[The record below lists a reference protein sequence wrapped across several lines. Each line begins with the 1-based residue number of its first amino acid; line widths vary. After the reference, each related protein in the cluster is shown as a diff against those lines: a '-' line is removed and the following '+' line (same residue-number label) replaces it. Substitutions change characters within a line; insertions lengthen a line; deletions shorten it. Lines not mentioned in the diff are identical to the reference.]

1 MEDKDLI
8 KAVEDATLDNMF
20 PLLKSA
26 LAFGDAAKET
36 QSKRFIQ
43 DVVVEINAKLWRL
56 EQRVDKEYMK
66 TEDFANFL
74 HKMLLKAALDL
85 RKEKKNL
92 FANVIVNATLKEF
105 ADVNDR
111 WKYLYGETIDKID
124 VELFRFL
131 LNVKARC
138 ITKGKELE
146 YGWTDKEPELLAM
159 GIDQTTFRMNADY
172 LMSTG
177 LMTRIHQMRYD
188 KAQSS
193 ITPQDEY
200 YVTEFG
206 TGFIGFVRERD
217 DVELAEVEEI

>member
-1 MEDKDLI
+1 MDFGRFLEQWT
-8 KAVEDATLDNMF
+8 VSTVF
-20 PLLKSA
+20 PPLWNA
-26 LAFGDAAKET
+26 LAAEKEQRKT
-36 QSKRFIQ
+36 AEMDFVKEVLV
-43 DVVVEINAKLWRL
+43 DVNERMVRL
-56 EQRVDKEYMK
+56 EKLVDEEYMK
-66 TEDFANFL
+66 TEDFRNFL

-85 RKEKKNL
+85 RREKKNL
-92 FANVIVNATLKEF
+92 FANVIVNATLREF

-131 LNVKARC
+131 LNVKSRC
-138 ITKGKELE
+138 ITKGKELD
-146 YGWTDKEPELLAM
+146 YGWTGKEPELLTM
-159 GIDQTTFRMNADY
+159 GIDQTTFRTNADY

-188 KAQSS
+188 GAQSS

-206 TGFIGFVRERD
+206 MGFVDFVRERES
-217 DVELAEVEEI
+217 VEFDEVEEV

>member
-1 MEDKDLI
+1 MDFGRFLEQWT
-8 KAVEDATLDNMF
+8 VSTVF
-20 PLLKSA
+20 PPLWNA
-26 LAFGDAAKET
+26 LAAEKEQRNT
-36 QSKRFIQ
+36 AEMDFVKEVLV
-43 DVVVEINAKLWRL
+43 DVNERMVRL
-56 EQRVDKEYMK
+56 EKLVDEEYMK
-66 TEDFANFL
+66 TEDFRNFL

-85 RKEKKNL
+85 RREKKNL
-92 FANVIVNATLKEF
+92 FANVIVNATLREF

-131 LNVKARC
+131 LNVKSRC
-138 ITKGKELE
+138 ITKGKELD
-146 YGWTDKEPELLAM
+146 YGWTGKEPELLTM
-159 GIDQTTFRMNADY
+159 GIDQTTFRTNADY

-188 KAQSS
+188 GAQSS

-206 TGFIGFVRERD
+206 MGFVDFVRERES
-217 DVELAEVEEI
+217 VEFAEVEEC

>member
-1 MEDKDLI
+1 MDFGRLLEQWT
-8 KAVEDATLDNMF
+8 VSTVF
-20 PLLKSA
+20 PPLWNA
-26 LAFGDAAKET
+26 LAAEKEQRNT
-36 QSKRFIQ
+36 AEMDFVKEVLV
-43 DVVVEINAKLWRL
+43 DVNERMVRL
-56 EQRVDKEYMK
+56 EKLVDEEYMK
-66 TEDFANFL
+66 TEDFRNFL

-85 RKEKKNL
+85 RREKKNL
-92 FANVIVNATLKEF
+92 FANVIVNATLREF

-131 LNVKARC
+131 MNVKSRC
-138 ITKGKELE
+138 ITKGKELD
-146 YGWTDKEPELLAM
+146 YGWTGKESELLAM
-159 GIDQTTFRMNADY
+159 GIDQNTFRTNADY

-188 KAQSS
+188 GAQSS

-206 TGFIGFVRERD
+206 MGFVDFVRERES
-217 DVELAEVEEI
+217 VEFDEVEEV

>member
-1 MEDKDLI
+1 MDFGRFLEQWT
-8 KAVEDATLDNMF
+8 VSTVF
-20 PLLKSA
+20 PPLWNA
-26 LAFGDAAKET
+26 LAAEKEQRNT
-36 QSKRFIQ
+36 AEMDFVKEVLV
-43 DVVVEINAKLWRL
+43 DVNERMVRL
-56 EQRVDKEYMK
+56 EKLVDEEYMK
-66 TEDFANFL
+66 TEDFRNFL

-85 RKEKKNL
+85 RREKKNL
-92 FANVIVNATLKEF
+92 FANVIVNVTLREF

-131 LNVKARC
+131 LNVKSRC
-138 ITKGKELE
+138 ITKGKELD
-146 YGWTDKEPELLAM
+146 YGWTGKESELLAM
-159 GIDQTTFRMNADY
+159 GIDQTTFRTNADY

-188 KAQSS
+188 GAQSS

-206 TGFIGFVRERD
+206 MGFVDFVRERD
-217 DVELAEVEEI
+217 DMAESEYEEV

>member
-1 MEDKDLI
+1 MDFGRFLGQWT
-8 KAVEDATLDNMF
+8 VSTFF
-20 PLLKSA
+20 PPLWNA
-26 LAFGDAAKET
+26 LAAEKEQRNT
-36 QSKRFIQ
+36 AEMDFVKEVLV
-43 DVVVEINAKLWRL
+43 DVNERMVRL
-56 EQRVDKEYMK
+56 EKLVDEEYMK
-66 TEDFANFL
+66 TEDFRNFL

-85 RKEKKNL
+85 RREKKNL
-92 FANVIVNATLKEF
+92 FANVIVNATLREF

-131 LNVKARC
+131 MNVKSRC
-138 ITKGKELE
+138 ITKGKELD
-146 YGWTDKEPELLAM
+146 YGWTGKEPELLAM
-159 GIDQTTFRMNADY
+159 GIDQTAFRTNADY

-188 KAQSS
+188 GAQSS

-206 TGFIGFVRERD
+206 MGFIDFVRERES
-217 DVELAEVEEI
+217 VEFDEVEEV

>member
-1 MEDKDLI
+1 MDFGRFLEQWT
-8 KAVEDATLDNMF
+8 VSTFF
-20 PLLKSA
+20 PPLWNA
-26 LAFGDAAKET
+26 LAAEKEQRNT
-36 QSKRFIQ
+36 AEMDFVKEVLV
-43 DVVVEINAKLWRL
+43 DVNERMVRL
-56 EQRVDKEYMK
+56 EKLVDEEYMK
-66 TEDFANFL
+66 TEDFRNFL

-85 RKEKKNL
+85 RREKKNL
-92 FANVIVNATLKEF
+92 FANVIVNATLREF

-131 LNVKARC
+131 MNVKSRC
-138 ITKGKELE
+138 ITKGKELD
-146 YGWTDKEPELLAM
+146 YGWTGKEPELLAM
-159 GIDQTTFRMNADY
+159 GIDKTAFWTNADY

-188 KAQSS
+188 GAQSS

-206 TGFIGFVRERD
+206 MGFIDFVRERES
-217 DVELAEVEEI
+217 VEFDEVEEV

>member
-1 MEDKDLI
+1 MDFGRFLEQWT
-8 KAVEDATLDNMF
+8 VSTVF
-20 PLLKSA
+20 PPLWNA
-26 LAFGDAAKET
+26 LAAEKEQRNT
-36 QSKRFIQ
+36 AEMDFVKEVLV
-43 DVVVEINAKLWRL
+43 DVNERMVRL
-56 EQRVDKEYMK
+56 EKLVDEEYMK
-66 TEDFANFL
+66 TEDFRNFL

-85 RKEKKNL
+85 RREKKNL
-92 FANVIVNATLKEF
+92 FSNVIVNATLREF

-131 LNVKARC
+131 MNVKSRC
-138 ITKGKELE
+138 ITKGKELD
-146 YGWTDKEPELLAM
+146 YGWTGKEPELLAM
-159 GIDQTTFRMNADY
+159 GIDQTTFRTNADY

-188 KAQSS
+188 GAQSS

-206 TGFIGFVRERD
+206 MGFVDFVRERES
-217 DVELAEVEEI
+217 VEFDEVEEV

>member
-1 MEDKDLI
+1 MDFGRFLEQWT
-8 KAVEDATLDNMF
+8 VSTVF
-20 PLLKSA
+20 PPLWNA
-26 LAFGDAAKET
+26 LAAEKEQRNT
-36 QSKRFIQ
+36 AEMDFVKEVLV
-43 DVVVEINAKLWRL
+43 DVNERMVRL
-56 EQRVDKEYMK
+56 EKLVDEEYMK
-66 TEDFANFL
+66 TEDFRNFL

-85 RKEKKNL
+85 RREKKNL
-92 FANVIVNATLKEF
+92 FANVIVNATLREF

-131 LNVKARC
+131 MNVKSRC
-138 ITKGKELE
+138 ITKGKELD
-146 YGWTDKEPELLAM
+146 YGWTGKESELLAM
-159 GIDQTTFRMNADY
+159 GIDQTTFRTNADY

-188 KAQSS
+188 GAQSS

-206 TGFIGFVRERD
+206 MGFVVFVRERES
-217 DVELAEVEEI
+217 VEFDEVEEV

>member
-1 MEDKDLI
+1 MDFGRFLEQWT
-8 KAVEDATLDNMF
+8 VSTFF
-20 PLLKSA
+20 PPLWNA
-26 LAFGDAAKET
+26 LAAEKEQRNT
-36 QSKRFIQ
+36 AEMDFVKEVLV
-43 DVVVEINAKLWRL
+43 DVNERMVRL
-56 EQRVDKEYMK
+56 EKLVDEEYMK
-66 TEDFANFL
+66 TEDFRNFL

-85 RKEKKNL
+85 RREKKNL
-92 FANVIVNATLKEF
+92 FVNVIVNATLREF

-131 LNVKARC
+131 MNVKSRC
-138 ITKGKELE
+138 ITKGKELD
-146 YGWTDKEPELLAM
+146 YGWTGKESELLAM
-159 GIDQTTFRMNADY
+159 GIDQTTFRTNADY

-188 KAQSS
+188 GAQSS

-206 TGFIGFVRERD
+206 MGFIDFVRERES
-217 DVELAEVEEI
+217 VEFDEVEEV

>member
-1 MEDKDLI
+1 MDFGRFLEQWT
-8 KAVEDATLDNMF
+8 VSTFF
-20 PLLKSA
+20 PPLWNA
-26 LAFGDAAKET
+26 LAAEKEQRNT
-36 QSKRFIQ
+36 AEMDFVKEVLV
-43 DVVVEINAKLWRL
+43 DVNERMVRL
-56 EQRVDKEYMK
+56 EKLVDEEYMK
-66 TEDFANFL
+66 TEDFRNFL

-85 RKEKKNL
+85 RREKKNL
-92 FANVIVNATLKEF
+92 FANVIVNATLREF

-131 LNVKARC
+131 LNVKSRC
-138 ITKGKELE
+138 ITKGKELD
-146 YGWTDKEPELLAM
+146 YGWTGKESELLAM
-159 GIDQTTFRMNADY
+159 GIDQTTFRTNADY

-188 KAQSS
+188 GAQSS

-206 TGFIGFVRERD
+206 MGFIDFVRERES
-217 DVELAEVEEI
+217 VEFDEVEEV

>member
-1 MEDKDLI
+1 MDFGRFLEQWT
-8 KAVEDATLDNMF
+8 VSTFF
-20 PLLKSA
+20 PPLWNA
-26 LAFGDAAKET
+26 LTAEKEQRNT
-36 QSKRFIQ
+36 AEMDFVKEVLV
-43 DVVVEINAKLWRL
+43 DVNERMGRL
-56 EQRVDKEYMK
+56 EKLVDEEYMK
-66 TEDFANFL
+66 TEDFRNFL

-85 RKEKKNL
+85 RREKKKL
-92 FANVIVNATLKEF
+92 FANVIVNATLMEF

-131 LNVKARC
+131 LNVKSRC
-138 ITKGKELE
+138 ITKGKELDL
-146 YGWTDKEPELLAM
+146 GWTGKEPELLAM
-159 GIDQTTFRMNADY
+159 GIDQTTFRTNADY

-188 KAQSS
+188 GAQSS
-193 ITPQDEY
+193 IIPQDEY

-217 DVELAEVEEI
+217 SVAEGEYEEV

>member
-1 MEDKDLI
+1 MDFGRFLEQWTVSTI
-8 KAVEDATLDNMF
+8 F
-20 PLLKSA
+20 PPLWNA
-26 LAFGDAAKET
+26 IAAEKEQRNT
-36 QSKRFIQ
+36 AEMDFVKEVLV
-43 DVVVEINAKLWRL
+43 DVNERMVRL
-56 EQRVDKEYMK
+56 EKLVDEEYMK
-66 TEDFANFL
+66 TEDFRNFL

-85 RKEKKNL
+85 RREKKNL
-92 FANVIVNATLKEF
+92 FANVIVNATLREF

-131 LNVKARC
+131 MNVKSRC
-138 ITKGKELE
+138 ITKGKELD
-146 YGWTDKEPELLAM
+146 YGWTGKESELAAM
-159 GIDQTTFRMNADY
+159 GIDQTTFRTNADY

-188 KAQSS
+188 GAQSS

-206 TGFIGFVRERD
+206 MGFIDFVRERES
-217 DVELAEVEEI
+217 VEFDEVEEV

>member
-1 MEDKDLI
+1 MDWSKFLEQWS
-8 KAVEDATLDNMF
+8 VSTF
-20 PLLKSA
+20 FSPLWNA
-26 LAFGDAAKET
+26 LAAENEQRNTAEMDFVKEVLV
-36 QSKRFIQ
+36 
-43 DVVVEINAKLWRL
+43 DVNERMIRL
-56 EQRVDKEYMK
+56 EKLVDEEYMK
-66 TEDFANFL
+66 TEDFRNFL

-85 RKEKKNL
+85 RKEKMNL
-92 FANVIVNATLKEF
+92 FANVIVNATLREF

-131 LNVKARC
+131 LNVKSRC

-146 YGWTDKEPELLAM
+146 IGWTGKEPELAAM
-159 GIDQTTFRMNADY
+159 GIDPTTFRTNADY

-177 LMTRIHQMRYD
+177 LMTRIHQTRHN
-188 KAQSS
+188 AQTHSLLV
-193 ITPQDEY
+193 QDEY

-217 DVELAEVEEI
+217 SIVETEYVEV

>member
-1 MEDKDLI
+1 MDFGRFLEQWT
-8 KAVEDATLDNMF
+8 VSTFF
-20 PLLKSA
+20 PPLWNA
-26 LAFGDAAKET
+26 LAAEKEQRNT
-36 QSKRFIQ
+36 AEMDFVKEVLV
-43 DVVVEINAKLWRL
+43 DVNERMVRL
-56 EQRVDKEYMK
+56 EKLVDEEYMK
-66 TEDFANFL
+66 TEDFRNFL

-85 RKEKKNL
+85 RREKKNL
-92 FANVIVNATLKEF
+92 FANVIVNATLREF

-131 LNVKARC
+131 MNVKSRC
-138 ITKGKELE
+138 ITKGKELD
-146 YGWTDKEPELLAM
+146 YGWTGKESELLAM
-159 GIDQTTFRMNADY
+159 GIDQTTFRTNADY

-188 KAQSS
+188 GAQSS

-206 TGFIGFVRERD
+206 MGFVDFVRDRES
-217 DVELAEVEEI
+217 VEFDEVEEV

>member
-1 MEDKDLI
+1 MDFGRFLEQWT
-8 KAVEDATLDNMF
+8 VSTVF
-20 PLLKSA
+20 PPLWNA
-26 LAFGDAAKET
+26 LTAEKEQRNT
-36 QSKRFIQ
+36 AEMDFVKEVLV
-43 DVVVEINAKLWRL
+43 DVNERMVRL
-56 EQRVDKEYMK
+56 EKLVDEEYMK
-66 TEDFANFL
+66 TEDFRNFL

-85 RKEKKNL
+85 RREKKNL
-92 FANVIVNATLKEF
+92 FANVIVNATLREF

-131 LNVKARC
+131 LNVKSRC
-138 ITKGKELE
+138 ITKGKELD
-146 YGWTDKEPELLAM
+146 YGWTGKEPELLTM
-159 GIDQTTFRMNADY
+159 GIDQTTFRTNADY

-188 KAQSS
+188 GAQSS

-206 TGFIGFVRERD
+206 MGFVDFVRERES
-217 DVELAEVEEI
+217 VEFDEVEEV

>member
-1 MEDKDLI
+1 MDF
-8 KAVEDATLDNMF
+8 V
-20 PLLKSA
+20 
-26 LAFGDAAKET
+26 KEVLV
-36 QSKRFIQ
+36 
-43 DVVVEINAKLWRL
+43 DVNERMVRL
-56 EQRVDKEYMK
+56 EKLVDEEYMK
-66 TEDFANFL
+66 TEDFRNFL

-85 RKEKKNL
+85 RREKKNL
-92 FANVIVNATLKEF
+92 FANVIVNATLREF

-131 LNVKARC
+131 LNVKSRC
-138 ITKGKELE
+138 ITKGKELD
-146 YGWTDKEPELLAM
+146 YGWTGKESELLAM
-159 GIDQTTFRMNADY
+159 GIDQTTFRTNADY

-188 KAQSS
+188 GAQSS

-206 TGFIGFVRERD
+206 MGFIDFVRERES
-217 DVELAEVEEI
+217 VEFDEVEEV